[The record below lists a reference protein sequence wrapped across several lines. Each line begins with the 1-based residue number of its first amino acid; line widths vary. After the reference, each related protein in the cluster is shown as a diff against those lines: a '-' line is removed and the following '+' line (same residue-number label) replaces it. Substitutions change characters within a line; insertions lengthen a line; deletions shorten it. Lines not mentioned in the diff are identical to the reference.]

1 MNVSRSSC
9 RFRRLAVHFKMQMD
23 PLEIIHLGATD
34 YAETWVEMKQYTHQR
49 DPQSA
54 DQLWITEH
62 PPIYTQGLNGRA
74 EHVLDRGDIPLRQV
88 DRGGQVTYHGPGQLV
103 IYCLL
108 DLKRLGLGVK
118 SLVALIE
125 KSIIDFLDGYRIV
138 AHTRS
143 GAPGVYVEEAKI
155 AALGLR
161 IRKGCCY
168 HGLSLNVNM
177 ELEPFSRIDP
187 CGYRGLAVTQ
197 LRDLGIGAGVEQVG
211 DEVADLLLGVLSE
224 KESGSTGR

>member
-1 MNVSRSSC
+1 
-9 RFRRLAVHFKMQMD
+9 MD

-74 EHVLDRGDIPLRQV
+74 EHVLDRGDIPLLQV